1 MVSGGNEPPGTGDDV
16 PDSPTADPLLD
27 TPFDT
32 SGLVTGPDGVRR
44 YTGLQRN
51 VVALLR
57 DTVERFGE
65 RTAVVELGGPTVTYA
80 QLWERAR
87 RVAGGLR
94 DAGVAPGDR
103 VAVQLGNGLDWLLTF
118 WGTHLAGGIVVPLN
132 TRLSGAEA
140 DIVLADCGAAI
151 VVRSGEP
158 LPDGEPGELPDPA
171 HGDVAALFYTSGTT
185 GRPKGAMVTHENFLT
200 TIESVIRCRELSR
213 DPAVPHATL
222 ISVPLFHV
230 TGCCSQMMTQV
241 ALGGTSVVMTRF
253 RPADFLAAI
262 PEHRITLLTSVPT
275 IYELVLRHPDLA
287 TTDVSSVRT
296 LSYGGAPIAPELVHR
311 LLAAFPGARLGNGFG
326 LSETSAI
333 ATFLPHEYAATHAD
347 AVGFPTPVDDV
358 RIDRPDPVTGVGEL
372 LVRGPNVVAGYWGD
386 PVRTAET
393 FVDGWLH
400 TGDVATITDGIV
412 RIVDRAKD
420 MINRGGENVYSVE
433 VENVLAAH
441 PDVVEVA
448 VVGVADPV
456 MGEKVGAVV
465 LPRPGVVPEE
475 LVPSLVAFARAQL
488 ADFKVPQF
496 VRVLAAPLPRN
507 AGGKVLKR
515 PLRGTTDWVAVPR

>member
-1 MVSGGNEPPGTGDDV
+1 VVEVQPFDVSGTEVG
-16 PDSPTADPLLD
+16 AD
-27 TPFDT
+27 
-32 SGLVTGPDGVRR
+32 GIRR
-44 YTGLQRN
+44 YTGLPRN

-57 DTVERFGE
+57 ETVDRFPD
-65 RTAVVELGGPTVTYA
+65 RTAVVELDGPSISYA
-80 QLWERAR
+80 GLWARAA

-94 DAGVAPGDR
+94 DAGIGPGDR
-103 VAVQLGNGLDWLLTF
+103 VAVQLGNGLDWLLAF

-132 TRLSGAEA
+132 TRLAPAETEF
-140 DIVLADCGAAI
+140 ILADCGAGH
-151 VVRSGEP
+151 VVRPGEP
-158 LPDGEPGELPDPA
+158 LPDGEPGEVADRA
-171 HGDVAALFYTSGTT
+171 HTDVAALFYTSGTT
-185 GRPKGAMVTHENFLT
+185 GRPKGAMVTQENFLT
-200 TIESVIRCRELSR
+200 TIESVVRCRQLSR
-213 DPAVPHATL
+213 NPAVSHATL

-230 TGCCSQMMTQV
+230 TGCCSQMMTQI
-241 ALGGTSVVMTRF
+241 ALGGLSVVLPQF
-253 RPADFLAAI
+253 KPAPFLAAI
-262 PEHRITLLTSVPT
+262 PRYGITLITSVPT

-287 TTDVSSVRT
+287 TTDVSTVRT

-311 LLAAFPGARLGNGFG
+311 LLAAFPQARLGNGFG
-326 LSETSAI
+326 LSETSAL

-358 RIDRPDPVTGVGEL
+358 RLDRPDDVSGIGEL

-400 TGDVATITDGIV
+400 TGDMATLTDGPGWQDMV

-433 VENVLAAH
+433 VENALAGH

-465 LPRPGVVPEE
+465 LPRPGVTAEQ
-475 LVPSLVAFARAQL
+475 LVPDLIAYARTQL

-496 VRVLAAPLPRN
+496 IRVLEAPLPRN
-507 AGGKVLKR
+507 AGGKVLKS
-515 PLRGTTDWVAVPR
+515 PLRQATGWTPVPR

>member
-1 MVSGGNEPPGTGDDV
+1 V
-16 PDSPTADPLLD
+16 PEEKAAS
-27 TPFDT
+27 PFDS
-32 SGLVTGPDGVRR
+32 SGTEASPDGIRR
-44 YTGLQRN
+44 YTGLPRN
-51 VVALLR
+51 VVVLLR
-57 DTVERFGE
+57 ETVQRHPD
-65 RTAVVELGGPTVTYA
+65 RIAVVELDGPSVSYA
-80 QLWERAR
+80 QLWERAA

-94 DAGVAPGDR
+94 DAGVGPGDR
-103 VAVQLGNGLDWLLTF
+103 VAVRLGNGLDWLLAF

-132 TRLSGAEA
+132 TRLAEA
-140 DIVLADCGAAI
+140 EAEFILGDCGAAY
-151 VVRSGEP
+151 VVRPGEP
-158 LPDGEPGELPDPA
+158 LPDGEPGEIADA
-171 HGDVAALFYTSGTT
+171 GHGDVAALFYTSGTT

-213 DPAVPHATL
+213 DPAVTHATL

-241 ALGGTSVVMTRF
+241 ALGGLSVVMPQF
-253 RPADFLAAI
+253 KPAPFLAAI
-262 PEHRITLLTSVPT
+262 PRYGITLITSVPT
-275 IYELVLRHPDLA
+275 IYELVLRHPDFA
-287 TTDVSSVRT
+287 TTDVSTVRT
-296 LSYGGAPIAPELVHR
+296 LSYGGAPIAPELVQR
-311 LLAAFPGARLGNGFG
+311 LLVAFPTARLGNGFG

-333 ATFLPHEYAATHAD
+333 ATFLPHEYATTHAD
-347 AVGFPTPVDDV
+347 AVGFPTPVNDV
-358 RIDRPDPVTGVGEL
+358 RLDRPDAVSGIGEL
-372 LVRGPNVVAGYWGD
+372 LVRGPNVVAGYWRD

-400 TGDVATITDGIV
+400 TGDMATLTDGIV

-433 VENVLAAH
+433 VENALAAH

-465 LPRPGVVPEE
+465 LPRPGVTAEE
-475 LVPSLVAFARAQL
+475 LLPSLISFAREQL

-496 VRVLAAPLPRN
+496 VRVLEAPLPRN
-507 AGGKVLKR
+507 AGGKVLKS
-515 PLRGTTDWVAVPR
+515 PLRQATEWTAVPR

>member
-1 MVSGGNEPPGTGDDV
+1 MPEH
-16 PDSPTADPLLD
+16 SPVG
-27 TPFDT
+27 PFDT
-32 SGLVTGPDGVRR
+32 SGIELGADGIRR
-44 YTGLQRN
+44 YTGLPRN

-57 DTVERFGE
+57 ETVERHPD
-65 RTAVVELGGPTVTYA
+65 RPAVVELDGPEVSYA
-80 QLWERAR
+80 QLWQRAA

-94 DAGVAPGDR
+94 DAGVEPGDR
-103 VAVQLGNGLDWLLTF
+103 VAVRLGNGLDWLLAF
-118 WGTHLAGGIVVPLN
+118 WGTQLAGGIVVPLN
-132 TRLSGAEA
+132 TRLSEAETA
-140 DIVLADCGAAI
+140 YVLADCGAAS
-151 VVRSGEP
+151 VVRPGEP
-158 LPDGEPGELPDPA
+158 LPDGEPGEPADRA
-171 HGDVAALFYTSGTT
+171 HGEVAALFYTSGTT
-185 GRPKGAMVTHENFLT
+185 GRPKGAMVTQENFLS
-200 TIESVIRCRELSR
+200 TIESVVRCRELSR
-213 DPAVPHATL
+213 DPAVRHATL

-230 TGCCSQMMTQV
+230 TGCCSQMMTQI
-241 ALGGTSVVMTRF
+241 ALGGLSVVMPQF
-253 RPADFLAAI
+253 KPAPFLAAL
-262 PEHRITLLTSVPT
+262 PRYGITLVTSVPT

-287 TTDVSSVRT
+287 TTDVSTVRT

-326 LSETSAI
+326 LSETSAL
-333 ATFLPHEYAATHAD
+333 ATFLPHEWAATHAD
-347 AVGFPTPVDDV
+347 AVGFPTPVNDV
-358 RIDRPDPVTGVGEL
+358 RIDRPDPETGVGEL

-400 TGDVATITDGIV
+400 TGDVATVTDGPGWRDMV

-465 LPRPGVVPEE
+465 LPRPGVDPET
-475 LVPSLVAFARAQL
+475 LVPSLVDFARRQL

-496 VRVLAAPLPRN
+496 VRVLAGPLPRN
-507 AGGKVLKR
+507 AGGKVLKS
-515 PLRGTTDWVAVPR
+515 PLRQATEWTPVPR

>member
-1 MVSGGNEPPGTGDDV
+1 VAEDSAQMVAS
-16 PDSPTADPLLD
+16 A
-27 TPFDT
+27 FDT
-32 SGLVTGPDGVRR
+32 SGIEVGADGIRR
-44 YTGLQRN
+44 YTGLHRN
-51 VVALLR
+51 VVALLQ
-57 DTVERFGE
+57 DTVERFGD
-65 RTAVVELGGPTVTYA
+65 RTAVVELGGPTVAYA
-80 QLWERAR
+80 ELADRAH

-94 DAGVAPGDR
+94 AAGIGPGDR
-103 VAVQLGNGLDWLLTF
+103 VAVRLGNGLDWLLAF

-132 TRLSGAEA
+132 TRLSEAET
-140 DIVLADCGAAI
+140 DVILADCGAGY
-151 VVRSGEP
+151 VVRPGEP
-158 LPDGEPGELPDPA
+158 LPDGEPGVPADPPHTA
-171 HGDVAALFYTSGTT
+171 VAALFYTSGTT
-185 GRPKGAMVTHENFLT
+185 GSPKGAMVTHENFLT
-200 TIESVIRCRELSR
+200 TIESVLRCRELSR
-213 DPAVPHATL
+213 DPDVRHAAL

-230 TGCCSQMMTQV
+230 TGCCSQLMTQV
-241 ALGGTSVVMTRF
+241 ALGGTSVVMPRF
-253 RPADFLAAI
+253 TPAAFLAAVA
-262 PEHRITLLTSVPT
+262 EHRITLLTSVPT

-296 LSYGGAPIAPELVHR
+296 LSYGGAPIAPDLVHR
-311 LLAAFPGARLGNGFG
+311 LLTAFPGARLGNGFG

-358 RIDRPDPVTGVGEL
+358 RIDHPDPVSGVGEL

-448 VVGVADPV
+448 VVGVVDPV

-465 LPRPGVVPEE
+465 VPRPGVDPDA
-475 LVPSLVAFARAQL
+475 LVPDLIAYARERL

-496 VRVLAAPLPRN
+496 VRVLGAPLPRN
-507 AGGKVLKR
+507 AGGKVQK
-515 PLRGTTDWVAVPR
+515 PALRTTTDWAPVPR